1 MTNTRQAFLFPY
13 IIALLTLVSG
23 CAFSAGKIHDSKKTA
38 PPVQDSADPSCA
50 YYYFLLGSR
59 AEYEQN
65 LEEALEM
72 YRKAVVCDPTAEYI
86 NEKIPIL
93 LIRLGKLDEAE
104 QWLKSFVAD
113 HPNENTQRILLADIN
128 IHNGNIPEAI
138 RLYHEAR
145 IHDPDN
151 ETLLLRL
158 GLLYGQQKEYKRAEE
173 IFTSLL
179 EKNKKSYFANLYLA
193 RVFNQTGDYEK
204 AAQSYEAALSLNWS
218 QELVLEMADFYSQ
231 YKKFDKSLL
240 LYQSILAQNK
250 KDEQASLGLVQTYLS
265 MNREKEAFAE
275 LARLK
280 TFTKHPGQIDII
292 ESKIYLN
299 TGNPAR
305 AEKLLLSILKKRK
318 SDQAE
323 YLLAIAYFDQKK
335 SEKALKILKSI
346 SPGSD
351 QYEDSLFLQLRI
363 LRNTKKIDQALALL
377 QNIVADQS
385 TRKPIFYMLL
395 SSLYQEK
402 SDAQQAVN
410 ILEEAIGLYP
420 NNEQLFFELAILFE
434 KTGKHNQ
441 AMAAMEKV
449 LKIDPDHPE
458 ALNFIGYSWADEN
471 KNLDMALDYIKRAIA
486 KRPNNGFIRDSLGW
500 VYFRLGDYKRAI
512 EELQKA
518 VSIEPKDPHIIEHLG
533 DVFAAVGQKNKAID
547 AYTKALDLSKQ
558 DSDKDILRKKIDS
571 LKTL

>member
-1 MTNTRQAFLFPY
+1 MTNTRQAILVPC

-23 CAFSAGKIHDSKKTA
+23 CSFPAGKIHVSKPA
-38 PPVQDSADPSCA
+38 PPVQESADPSCA

-65 LEEALEM
+65 LEDALDM

-104 QWLKSFVAD
+104 QWLKTFVAD
-113 HPNENTQRILLADIN
+113 NPNQNTQRILLADIN
-128 IHNGNIPEAI
+128 IHNGNIHEAI

-145 IHDPDN
+145 LHDPEN

-193 RVFNQTGDYEK
+193 RIFNQTGDYEK
-204 AAQSYEAALSLNWS
+204 AAQRYEAALTLNWS
-218 QELVLEMADFYSQ
+218 QELVLEIADFYSQ

-265 MNREKEAFAE
+265 MDKEKEAFAE
-275 LARLK
+275 LTRLK
-280 TFTKHPGQIDII
+280 TFTKHPNQIDII
-292 ESKIYLN
+292 ESKIYIN
-299 TGNPAR
+299 TGKPAR
-305 AEKLLLSILKKRK
+305 AEKLLLSILKKKK

-335 SEKALKILKSI
+335 SEKALKVLKNI
-346 SPGSD
+346 SSHSD
-351 QYEDSLFLQLRI
+351 KYEDSLFLQLRI
-363 LRNTKKIDQALALL
+363 LRNTKETDQALALL
-377 QNIVADQS
+377 QKIVADKS
-385 TRKPIFYMLL
+385 TRKPIYYMLL
-395 SSLYQEK
+395 SSLYQEN
-402 SDAQQAVN
+402 SDSQQAANV
-410 ILEEAIGLYP
+410 LEEAIGLYP
-420 NNEQLFFELAILFE
+420 NNEQLFFELAILLE
-434 KTGKHNQ
+434 KTGKHDQ
-441 AMAAMEKV
+441 AMEAMEKV

-471 KNLDMALDYIKRAIA
+471 KNLDKALDYIKRAIA

-500 VYFRLGDYKRAI
+500 VFFRQGDYKRAI
-512 EELQKA
+512 EELKKA
-518 VSIEPKDPHIIEHLG
+518 VALEPKDPHIIEHLG
-533 DVFAAVGQKNKAID
+533 DVFAAIGQKNKAID
-547 AYTKALDLSKQ
+547 AYSKAIPLSNQ
-558 DSDKDILRKKIDS
+558 DRDKDLLQKKIDS
-571 LKTL
+571 LKAL